1 VIKRYNRPVTED
13 GSDKRLTIATTA
25 ELLKAVELG
34 IIDRTEARG
43 MLGMPIKRGRLAKL
57 QPRRGGRFV
66 KGDLVYPL
74 NRFSPTA
81 QRALVEAEG
90 LATAEG
96 RAHVETGD
104 MLLALVRQAESAGA
118 RVLRSIGV
126 GEEQVRSKLEDVGK
140 EEDVLEGTGPTS
152 QLKTVIETAFNEVG
166 YPDQVGTWHL
176 VLALASCEG
185 RAHHALEQLG
195 AQERVLRATTNQF
208 GSGDD

>member
-1 VIKRYNRPVTED
+1 MMED
-13 GSDKRLTIATTA
+13 GSDNRLRIRTTA

-81 QRALVEAEG
+81 QRALIQARG
-90 LATAEG
+90 LATAED

-104 MLLALVRQAESAGA
+104 MLLALVQLAESAGA
-118 RVLRSIGV
+118 RALRSIGV
-126 GEEQVRSKLEDVGK
+126 GEEQVRSKLQDVGK

-152 QLKTVIETAFNEVG
+152 QLKTAIETAFQEVG

-176 VLALASCEG
+176 VLALSSCEG
-185 RAHHALEQLG
+185 RAHYALEQLG
-195 AQERVLRATTNQF
+195 ARERVLRARTDQF
-208 GSGDD
+208 GADDN